1 VSDAVLLHR
10 RHWWH
15 ASLPAA
21 LGCPVHATPR
31 PRCLQIDGAT
41 FTCSVRVARA
51 GVPAA
56 VVLTAHGAGRHLLAV
71 ARLPADAQDL
81 GGAPA

>member
-1 VSDAVLLHR
+1 MRCFCIAAIGGTLR
-10 RHWWH
+10 C
-15 ASLPAA
+15 LPPLVARSM
-21 LGCPVHATPR
+21 PR
-31 PRCLQIDGAT
+31 PRPRRLQIDGAT

-71 ARLPADAQDL
+71 ARLPADAQDP